1 MTHIIVYYTDITT
14 VFQKV
19 PDKHEL
25 LTPLADIDDDW
36 YNIGVSL
43 PIQGSVL
50 IIYLIVKKMI

>member
-1 MTHIIVYYTDITT
+1 MTHITVYYTDITT

-43 PIQGSVL
+43 PIQGSN
-50 IIYLIVKKMI
+50 IKYYYYYI